1 MSTLTLTQDFTP
13 GLGRA
18 RGQSKL
24 AAFGRGPGPDLGK
37 RTTAEGLLTR
47 PLFNVPFM
55 GPKMGARSTLLKHV
69 CSRSLPL
76 RGNSS

>member
-1 MSTLTLTQDFTP
+1 MCLLFRRVQDDTTASTLAKSLQA
-13 GLGRA
+13 GRLALVSRA
-18 RGQSKL
+18 RPPVKH
-24 AAFGRGPGPDLGK
+24 
-37 RTTAEGLLTR
+37 TAEGLLTR

-55 GPKMGARSTLLKHV
+55 GPKMGARSTLLGHV